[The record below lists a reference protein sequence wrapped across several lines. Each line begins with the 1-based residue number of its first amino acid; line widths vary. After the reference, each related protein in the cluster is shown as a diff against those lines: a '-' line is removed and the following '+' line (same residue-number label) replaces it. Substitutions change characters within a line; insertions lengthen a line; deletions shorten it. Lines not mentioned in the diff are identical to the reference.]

1 MTDDVSIHSKSQKVL
16 KKSAEKSVLY
26 ATTKVRKSIKSLK
39 IHHLK
44 TTCQKIW
51 NQENVNQWVINYH
64 LKMCSNEHNAA
75 YNHAWLCSIHFT
87 NLSLIWATFEICGM
101 FILIMGLCSY
111 SKLRNSNL
119 QKFLKRNWIIGK
131 LPQASSTAEP
141 PLRLL
146 HLRTC
151 KYSKCQLLEIHFE
164 LKEIHFEV
172 IEIQFEQKYSL
183 KL

>member
-1 MTDDVSIHSKSQKVL
+1 MNIMLHTIMPD
-16 KKSAEKSVLY
+16 Y
-26 ATTKVRKSIKSLK
+26 AVFISR
-39 IHHLK
+39 
-44 TTCQKIW
+44 
-51 NQENVNQWVINYH
+51 
-64 LKMCSNEHNAA
+64 
-75 YNHAWLCSIHFT
+75 
-87 NLSLIWATFEICGM
+87 IWATFKICGM

-172 IEIQFEQKYSL
+172 LEIQFELIEIQLQIFQMWTYRNTKFQKQHWKPKY
-183 KL
+183 

>member
-16 KKSAEKSVLY
+16 NKSAEKSVLY

-87 NLSLIWATFEICGM
+87 NLS
-101 FILIMGLCSY
+101 
-111 SKLRNSNL
+111 NL
-119 QKFLKRNWIIGK
+119 QDLWDVYIDHGTVLVFKIEKFKFAEISEKKLNYWKAPSGKQYCWTTVEIVAFENLQIFQMPTSRNAFW
-131 LPQASSTAEP
+131 T
-141 PLRLL
+141 
-146 HLRTC
+146 
-151 KYSKCQLLEIHFE
+151 
-164 LKEIHFEV
+164 
-172 IEIQFEQKYSL
+172 
-183 KL
+183 